1 MVSLHKWEGKTMT
14 KSKYGGNK
22 DGLGIYE
29 MMTAPA
35 EIIEQVENALS
46 QNQFS
51 DALNLLDL
59 NPEGAKI

>member
-1 MVSLHKWEGKTMT
+1 MT

-35 EIIEQVENALS
+35 EVIEKVAEALS
-46 QNQFS
+46 HNQTEITCE
-51 DALNLLDL
+51 LLDI
-59 NPEGAKI
+59 NFPEGGANVRV

>member
-1 MVSLHKWEGKTMT
+1 MT